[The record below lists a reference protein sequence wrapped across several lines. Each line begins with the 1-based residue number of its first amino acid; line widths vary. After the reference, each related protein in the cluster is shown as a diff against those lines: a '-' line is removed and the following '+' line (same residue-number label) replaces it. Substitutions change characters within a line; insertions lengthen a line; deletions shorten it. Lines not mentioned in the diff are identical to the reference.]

1 MATTTSKKRSAKS
14 QKAGEEKI
22 KSAYKEWILT
32 RGEDPQSVY
41 LFCKHIGIQESD
53 FYEHFSSF
61 QSLMKNIW
69 LDFLHGTITMVKG
82 EKVFGEYSSR
92 EKALAFYFTFFEQ
105 LKHERSFVS
114 ISFPANSLNPMEIA
128 GKFQA
133 LKKEFSAFF
142 DEILSQGFKTEEIIS
157 RPVISERYKDGL
169 WLQFLFLIRFWIK
182 DDSKGFEKTDAA
194 VEKSVNLAFELMGSS
209 PLDSMIDFGKFL
221 FQNQN

>member
-1 MATTTSKKRSAKS
+1 MATTTSKKRSVKS
-14 QKAGEEKI
+14 QKTDEEKI

-32 RGEDPQSVY
+32 HGEDPQSVY
-41 LFCKHIGIQESD
+41 LFCKHIAIKESD

-61 QSLMKNIW
+61 QSLMKNVW
-69 LDFLHGTITMVKG
+69 LDFLRSTITLVKG
-82 EKVFGEYSSR
+82 EKVYAEYSSR

-105 LKHERSFVS
+105 LKQERSFVS
-114 ISFPANSLNPMEIA
+114 ISFPTNSLNPMEVA
-128 GKFQA
+128 GKFHT
-133 LKKEFSAFF
+133 LKKEFSSFF

-169 WLQFLFLIRFWIK
+169 WLQYLFLIRFWIK

-194 VEKSVNLAFELMGSS
+194 IEKSVNLAFELMGNS